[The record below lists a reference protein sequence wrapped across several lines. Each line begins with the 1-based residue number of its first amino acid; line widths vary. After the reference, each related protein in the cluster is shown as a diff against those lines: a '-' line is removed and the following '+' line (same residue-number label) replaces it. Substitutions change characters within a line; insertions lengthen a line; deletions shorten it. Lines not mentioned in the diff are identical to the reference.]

1 MKASN
6 PMHPNLRILLIP
18 RPEGIQAQPR
28 GESKEQGLEKPRLAQ
43 LAAAAE
49 ATAKVSLG
57 ETTQEEASESPFLDE
72 ILHARSGPTDQTS
85 EPISP
90 GRGIASV
97 GRR

>member
-1 MKASN
+1 M
-6 PMHPNLRILLIP
+6 
-18 RPEGIQAQPR
+18 
-28 GESKEQGLEKPRLAQ
+28 
-43 LAAAAE
+43 AAAVE

-90 GRGIASV
+90 RRGIASLKIQQI
-97 GRR
+97 RSTETACRSLYPKRFSLPRASDK